1 MTYPWTGGSAW
12 TGADPWPGPDGTGG
26 PITLTV
32 TPQPDNSPPRVRIDV
47 NDATNSITSLT
58 VRRLDP
64 DGRYRKVRTSDD
76 APLPLDAGSA
86 TIFDH
91 EAPFGAPVTYTTDV
105 AGSPN
110 VTVTLAVSSAWLIH
124 PQVPA
129 RSARIPDFVNMGSR
143 ARSLDVGVFA
153 ILEREFPVTATAGAR
168 LAPSGTLTVRTY
180 TDSERVALDGV
191 LSDGSV
197 LLLNIPASKGLG
209 VPTSY
214 VQLFDTSEDRIANF
228 GPLPYRE
235 WPLQYQTVDRPAGG
249 TQAGVSW
256 NDYATVGD
264 DDYTAADGSQ
274 FTTWAEVAAAYDSWA
289 ALSAPTV

>member
-12 TGADPWPGPDGTGG
+12 TGTDPWPGPDSGGG
-26 PITLTV
+26 PLTLTV
-32 TPQPDNSPPRVRIDV
+32 TPQPDNNPPRVRIDV
-47 NDATNSITSLT
+47 DDNTGAVTSLT

-76 APLPLDAGSA
+76 APLPLDGGNA
-86 TIFDH
+86 TVFDY

-105 AGSPN
+105 AGSPS
-110 VTVTLAVSSAWLIH
+110 VTVILDVTSAWLEH

-129 RSARIPDFVNMGSR
+129 RSARIPDFVNMGDRS
-143 ARSLDVGVFA
+143 RSLDVGVFQ
-153 ILEREFPVTATAGAR
+153 ILEREYPITATAGAR
-168 LAPSGTLTVRTY
+168 LAPSGTLIVRTY
-180 TDSERVALDGV
+180 TDAELAALVGV
-191 LSDGSV
+191 LSDGAV

-214 VQLFDTSEDRIANF
+214 VQIMDVEETRISRW
-228 GPLPYRE
+228 GGLPYRE
-235 WPLQYQTVDRPAGG
+235 WSLPYQTVERPAGG

-264 DDYTAADGSQ
+264 DDYTAGDGSQ
-274 FTTWAEVAAAYDSWA
+274 FETWDDVAAAYDSWS